1 MLSIRK
7 IGALGRTYR
16 HLNRYRQILAVLI
29 KFGFGD
35 LVARLNL
42 ERLPGFRAT
51 SQRSDGT
58 VRLDK
63 LGRAERVRL
72 ALQELGP
79 TYIKLGQLL
88 STRPDLIPYEFLKEF
103 SKLQDKVPSFE
114 FEATE
119 EIIQKSLGRPLSAV
133 FNSFER
139 TPLAS
144 ASIGQ
149 VYQAGLNSGEI
160 VAVKVQRPGIR
171 RTVEVDLEIMLHL
184 ATLVENH
191 LAELALHR
199 PVKIVEEFAHA
210 LERELDYTIEAANMS
225 RAARYFF
232 NDRTV
237 HIPAVFHE
245 FTTSRVLTMA
255 FVHGIKINDLTALQ
269 QAGYDLPLIT
279 ARGADLYLK
288 QIFDY
293 GFFHAD
299 PHPGN
304 IYVLPRNVI
313 CLFDFG
319 MVGSIDRRTRE
330 LFIDLVDRVV
340 HRQEAQVVAVLL
352 QLADY
357 EHLPDLRRLEEDVAD
372 FIGRHLFKPLKEIE
386 TARLLHH
393 LLELASRHRLRIPA
407 NLFLMLKALA
417 TVEGVA
423 LALNPD
429 FDLVTRAAPFIQK
442 AKLARLAPDRLLREV
457 MQFISQWQTFLGR
470 FPRDAQDITQQIRQ
484 GELVI
489 RVQPEGVERLLE
501 THDQT
506 SNRMAFAII
515 IAALII
521 GSALIVIS
529 ETPPLFYGISLIGII
544 GFFAAAVLGIWL
556 LVAII
561 RRGL

>member
-7 IGALGRTYR
+7 ISVLGRTYR
-16 HLNRYRQILAVLI
+16 HLNRYRQILSILF

-35 LVARLNL
+35 VIGRLNID
-42 ERLPGFRAT
+42 RLVGLGRGRHP
-51 SQRSDGT
+51 DG
-58 VRLDK
+58 VVSIEK
-63 LGRAERVRL
+63 LTRAERVRL

-103 SKLQDKVPSFE
+103 AKLQDHVPPFAFS
-114 FEATE
+114 ATQQ
-119 EIIQKSLGRPLSAV
+119 ILQKALGRPQEALFAA
-133 FNSFER
+133 FDKE
-139 TPLAS
+139 PLAS

-149 VYQAGLNSGEI
+149 VYRAVLQSGEAA
-160 VAVKVQRPGIR
+160 AVKVQRPGIR
-171 RTVEVDLEIMLHL
+171 RIVEVDLEIMLHL

-191 LAELALHR
+191 VAELALHR
-199 PVKIVEEFAHA
+199 PVTIVEEFAYA
-210 LERELDYTIEAANMS
+210 LERELDYTIEAANMA
-225 RAARYFF
+225 RTGRYFLS
-232 NDRTV
+232 DATV
-237 HIPAVFHE
+237 YIPAVFHGL
-245 FTTSRVLTMA
+245 TTTTVLTME
-255 FVHGIKINDLTALQ
+255 FVHGIKISDTAALH
-269 QAGYDLPLIT
+269 QAGYDLELIT
-279 ARGADLYLK
+279 RRGADIYLK
-288 QIFDY
+288 QIFDH

-304 IYVLPRNVI
+304 IYVLPDNVI

-319 MVGSIDRRTRE
+319 MVGTIDRTMRE
-330 LFIDLVDRVV
+330 LFVDLVGAVV
-340 HRQEAQVVAVLL
+340 QRQEARVVEVLL

-357 EHLPDLRRLEEDVAD
+357 EAMPDTRRLEQDVAD

-393 LLELASRHRLRIPA
+393 LLELASRHQLRIPA

-423 LALNPD
+423 LALDPN
-429 FDLVTRAAPFIQK
+429 FDLVTRAAPFIHK
-442 AKLARLAPDRLLREV
+442 ARLARLAPDRILQSL
-457 MQFISQWQTFLGR
+457 MKSMGLWATFLGQ
-470 FPRDAQDITQQIRQ
+470 FPRDVLDISRQ
-484 GELVI
+484 VRKQELVI
-489 RVQPEGVERLLE
+489 RLQHEGMHSMLA

-506 SNRMAFAII
+506 SNRIAFAII
-515 IAALII
+515 IAALIV

-544 GFFAAAVLGIWL
+544 GFVAAAVMGIWL

-561 RRGL
+561 KKGL